1 MKLEPSGKKGTFVGY
16 SESSKAYRIYI
27 LGSRQIEVSQDV
39 TFEEEMAIRKA
50 RGSNKEIN
58 DDEEMRSSPPLEVKR
73 ESEEK
78 NESIDPIDPIEP
90 VNAPID
96 CNVPVLTPFA

>member
-1 MKLEPSGKKGTFVGY
+1 M
-16 SESSKAYRIYI
+16 
-27 LGSRQIEVSQDV
+27 
-39 TFEEEMAIRKA
+39 
-50 RGSNKEIN
+50 EID
-58 DDEEMRSSPPLEVKR
+58 DDEDMRSSPPPEVKR
-73 ESEEK
+73 ESKEK